1 VPLEWLA
8 SDVLEWLKE
17 KGFVSMFISGD
28 SKLKQTV
35 LLPAYAVTLLKQYV
49 GFINDGAL
57 GRLIKWDWG
66 AGKFVNQGF

>member
-1 VPLEWLA
+1 M
-8 SDVLEWLKE
+8 S
-17 KGFVSMFISGD
+17 ISGG

-57 GRLIKWDWG
+57 GCFIKWDWG
-66 AGKFVNQGF
+66 AGKFVNQGFQRDPRPKFYLFRELFS

>member
-1 VPLEWLA
+1 MT
-8 SDVLEWLKE
+8 
-17 KGFVSMFISGD
+17 MFISGD

-66 AGKFVNQGF
+66 AGKFVNQGFQRDLGPKLYVLRELFS

>member
-1 VPLEWLA
+1 M
-8 SDVLEWLKE
+8 S
-17 KGFVSMFISGD
+17 ISGGS

-57 GRLIKWDWG
+57 GCLIKWDWG